1 MKINQQ
7 LNQIKKY
14 PTRDSFSYKDSSLT
28 SIIQIDVGDIFVKRI
43 TDTPIEI
50 QDINE
55 RIEAQYK
62 LLQEEFDKHIK
73 QVNSFKVYLQTKLTP
88 NLEEQFISALKLHK
102 IIQQNQYEFLNYFE
116 KFLTHNQGIE
126 KVNINSL
133 INYLYISIS
142 KKLNNNY
149 DIAID
154 EYGRIVIYYSENK
167 RNRNSRKICIIVNE
181 NDFVFSILSRKNS
194 LGKLSSVCVLTY
206 PDAYHKFDSALRGF
220 DGY

>member
-7 LNQIKKY
+7 FSQIQKY
-14 PTRDSFSYKDSSLT
+14 PTRDSFSYKDSNLT
-28 SIIQIDVGDIFVKRI
+28 SIIQIDGNDIPVKRI
-43 TDTPIEI
+43 ASAPIEI
-50 QDINE
+50 QDANE
-55 RIEAQYK
+55 RLEAQYK
-62 LLQEEFDKHIK
+62 LLQEEFDKHIR
-73 QVNSFKVYLQTKLTP
+73 QVNNFKASLQTKLTP
-88 NLEEQFISALKLHK
+88 NLEEQFVSALKLYK

-116 KFLTHNQGIE
+116 KFLIHNQEIE
-126 KVNINSL
+126 KININSF

-167 RNRNSRKICIIVNE
+167 RNRNSRKISIIVNE
-181 NDFVFSILSRKNS
+181 NDFIFSILSRKNS
-194 LGKLSSVCVLTY
+194 LGKLSSVCVLAY